1 MNLYIYIYIERER
14 QRERERERE
23 RESERERERE
33 TETET
38 ETERERQRLKT
49 LNSQKCS
56 GLCPLKPYQGSAP
69 DLKLQLRSLCN
80 HFFPYKTPCS
90 STKWTLVKVLG

>member
-1 MNLYIYIYIERER
+1 MNFYIYIYIYIERER
-14 QRERERERE
+14 EREKEREREGE
-23 RESERERERE
+23 RE
-33 TETET
+33 
-38 ETERERQRLKT
+38 RLKT

-56 GLCPLKPYQGSAP
+56 GLCPLKHYQGSAP

-90 STKWTLVKVLG
+90 SQNGH